1 MGFASQVCNNSW
13 RQSFAISYQ
22 IISFRSSRLCV
33 GGGCG
38 IATVVTPL
46 YLSETAPPAYKNRLG
61 IANQSF
67 IVLGVLLTQSLAI
80 PLSRPYLWRFV
91 PIVSA
96 FISFLLLA
104 ASPFVEE
111 SRVWL
116 QHQARKDDRD
126 PDTQESDPLLNDGE

>member
-1 MGFASQVCNNSW
+1 
-13 RQSFAISYQ
+13 
-22 IISFRSSRLCV
+22 V

-46 YLSETAPPAYKNRLG
+46 YLGETAPPAYKNRLG

-96 FISFLLLA
+96 VISFLLLV
-104 ASPFVEE
+104 ASPFIQE
-111 SRVWL
+111 SSIWL
-116 QHQARKDDRD
+116 QHRARKDGKELDA
-126 PDTQESDPLLNDGE
+126 QESDPLLNDGEPQNL

>member
-1 MGFASQVCNNSW
+1 M
-13 RQSFAISYQ
+13 
-22 IISFRSSRLCV
+22 

-46 YLSETAPPAYKNRLG
+46 YLGETAPPAYKNRLG

-80 PLSRPYLWRFV
+80 PLSRPYLWRFI

-96 FISFLLLA
+96 VISFLLLA
-104 ASPFVEE
+104 ASPFIQE
-111 SRVWL
+111 SSIWL
-116 QHQARKDDRD
+116 QHRARKDGKELDA
-126 PDTQESDPLLNDGE
+126 QESDPLLNDGEPQNL